1 MLVVTLGATLLENVL
16 AGKGARV
23 TSQRP
28 GVIRAGDRV
37 IRTRKITIRMKQ
49 EF

>member
-23 TSQRP
+23 TSRRR